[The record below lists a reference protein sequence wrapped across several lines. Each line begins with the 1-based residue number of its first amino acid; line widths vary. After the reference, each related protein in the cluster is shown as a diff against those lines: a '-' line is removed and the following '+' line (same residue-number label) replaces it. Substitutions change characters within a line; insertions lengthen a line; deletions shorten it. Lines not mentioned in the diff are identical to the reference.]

1 MQHFINEF
9 NIGKHINRGTNEWR

>member
-9 NIGKHINRGTNEWR
+9 NIGKHINRGTHEWR